1 MRLLTFTG
9 VRTHPF
15 TYRAYKYAS
24 IVNLGCIHAGK
35 AKRNC
40 VPRDIQ
46 IFKDFLSF
54 LEFDMKSRGIRLAKE
69 DSMTVDGAILT
80 ANSHGDKF

>member
-1 MRLLTFTG
+1 MTFTG

-15 TYRAYKYAS
+15 TYRAYKYAG
-24 IVNLGCIHAGK
+24 IVNLCCVHAGK
-35 AKRNC
+35 VERNC
-40 VPRDIQ
+40 VPRDKY

-54 LEFDMKSRGIRLAKE
+54 LKLDMESRGMRLAKE